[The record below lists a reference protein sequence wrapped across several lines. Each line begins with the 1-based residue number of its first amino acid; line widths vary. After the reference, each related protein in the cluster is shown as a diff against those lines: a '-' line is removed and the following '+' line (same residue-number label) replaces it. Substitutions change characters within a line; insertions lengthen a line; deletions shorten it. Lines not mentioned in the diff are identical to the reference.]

1 MLRTGSRACIIVI
14 LRLNHLQ
21 KYSTTINNGDIYGRT
36 RMDEM
41 KLIVMCHD
49 KVISVKCPDQ
59 TLTAGYLC
67 EVS

>member
-1 MLRTGSRACIIVI
+1 MYIGQPRSRYKNI
-14 LRLNHLQ
+14 
-21 KYSTTINNGDIYGRT
+21 YGDIYGRT